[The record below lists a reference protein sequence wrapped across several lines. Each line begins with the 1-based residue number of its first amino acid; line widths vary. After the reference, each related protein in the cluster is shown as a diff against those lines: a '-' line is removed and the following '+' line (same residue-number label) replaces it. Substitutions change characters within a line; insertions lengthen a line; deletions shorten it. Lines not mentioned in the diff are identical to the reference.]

1 MYTENE
7 TRFLMAPALL
17 KFALRFAAEPMLIL
31 IFSRHGHIGQRDT
44 VAAMGAVVS
53 VVSQGNDGNA

>member
-1 MYTENE
+1 
-7 TRFLMAPALL
+7 MAPALL